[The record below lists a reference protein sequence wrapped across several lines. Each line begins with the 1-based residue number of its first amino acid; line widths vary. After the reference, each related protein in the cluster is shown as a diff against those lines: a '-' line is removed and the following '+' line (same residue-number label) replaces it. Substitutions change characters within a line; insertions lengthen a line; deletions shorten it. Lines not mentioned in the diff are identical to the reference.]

1 MIKVERSKA
10 GANTHQP
17 PGRTAKPDQENVPS
31 LLTSSTV
38 HLHPFSIA
46 LWREMCQISRQLHWP
61 TSDHGAREGH
71 GCLGP
76 AAGCRQPDVYPP
88 PLHGLQV
95 PLYRPDY
102 PFAIAITKPG
112 TCCSPSGP
120 SSLRSQT
127 PIDRYTGQEL
137 PIAFD
142 AGYRAL
148 RRRPIG
154 CRPLPRLRL
163 PPFEKGH
170 SHTAQCPVP
179 SWQTPARPLPH
190 QRPPV
195 RWPPFRH
202 IHYFQLAPS
211 LLPTTHRWI
220 PALRLWLRCLP
231 DDIQPATPTPI
242 AHRPSL
248 ITIAIAIAIAVAA
261 FPTLNHHPATPDP
274 LPRHPPLPSL
284 TRDDSIAST

>member
-1 MIKVERSKA
+1 MPTPANPQDAPPSQTKKTSPLFSRVPQSTCTPSPLPSGERCA
-10 GANTHQP
+10 RTLANST
-17 PGRTAKPDQENVPS
+17 GRPVIMVPERDTAAWG
-31 LLTSSTV
+31 LLQVVVSQ
-38 HLHPFSIA
+38 
-46 LWREMCQISRQLHWP
+46 MP
-61 TSDHGAREGH
+61 T
-71 GCLGP
+71 
-76 AAGCRQPDVYPP
+76 P

-95 PLYRPDY
+95 PLYRPDC

-120 SSLRSQT
+120 SSLSQT

-170 SHTAQCPVP
+170 SHAAQCPVP

-190 QRPPV
+190 QRPP
-195 RWPPFRH
+195 
-202 IHYFQLAPS
+202 
-211 LLPTTHRWI
+211 
-220 PALRLWLRCLP
+220 
-231 DDIQPATPTPI
+231 
-242 AHRPSL
+242 
-248 ITIAIAIAIAVAA
+248 
-261 FPTLNHHPATPDP
+261 
-274 LPRHPPLPSL
+274 
-284 TRDDSIAST
+284 